1 MFHFSSRRGFTLAEL
16 MAVVI
21 IIGILAGIAIGS
33 YNRSLDRTR
42 LTEAQ
47 SLAHQVAAA
56 RDAYYYDRVG
66 MGSIS
71 MPQTLGVL
79 PIEVKNASGALCS
92 GSSCDV
98 GTFVLYVS
106 HPSYVR
112 ALDRD
117 GHFGLCVYQEAQV
130 TGSAAADRCLAFDEE
145 GQEICKLAGYK
156 TYSTSC

>member
-42 LTEAQ
+42 LTEAK

-56 RDAYYYDRVG
+56 RDAYYYDHVG
-66 MGSIS
+66 MSSVS
-71 MPQTLGVL
+71 MPLTLGVL
-79 PIEVKNASGALCS
+79 PIEVKNASGSICS

-98 GTFVLYVS
+98 GTFVLYVNS
-106 HPSYVR
+106 STYVKT
-112 ALDRD
+112 LDRD
-117 GHFGLCVYQEAQV
+117 GHVGLCVYQEAV
-130 TGSAAADRCLAFDEE
+130 GTGSAAADRCLAFDQE
-145 GQEICKLAGYK
+145 GQEMCKLAGYK
-156 TYSTSC
+156 TYATNC